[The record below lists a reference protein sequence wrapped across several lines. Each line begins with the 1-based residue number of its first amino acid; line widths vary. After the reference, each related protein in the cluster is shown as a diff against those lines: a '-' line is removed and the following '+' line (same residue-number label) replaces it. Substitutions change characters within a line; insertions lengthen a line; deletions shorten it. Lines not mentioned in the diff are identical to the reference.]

1 MFEMLSF
8 NYLYAIMIVSTII
21 ILYYGWQWIVDA
33 TTTDGGSGLFII
45 LFLIFLPLA
54 LTAVLT
60 LEREWFYKLTGR
72 GEELKKMN
80 APPPQRASPLVVPAK
95 RYGLSVP
102 LPGGIRL
109 DF

>member
-8 NYLYAIMIVSTII
+8 NYLYAIMLISVVGII
-21 ILYYGWQWIVDA
+21 YYYWTWMNGGK
-33 TTTDGGSGLFII
+33 DGDGRMDG
-45 LFLIFLPLA
+45 
-54 LTAVLT
+54 AVLLLPVLIMAVIIVPM
-60 LEREWFYKLTGR
+60 LERELFYKLTGR

-80 APPPQRASPLVVPAK
+80 ALPPQRASPLVVPAK